1 MNALWVTPAVVL
13 VAVLVLR
20 RLRPAWYW
28 MAFGVTFAAIRV
40 LVRYRSVM
48 DACGLTVP
56 PSRWRLALARMAN
69 RPVPEARSPRILR
82 LRPTATG
89 LVLRLK
95 LRPGQDA
102 FDFSAS
108 SDRLRHSFALHNV
121 VSREIRSGVV
131 ELRMTGYDV
140 LKRVRM
146 PPAEPEAE
154 PDAALRIPVA
164 LREDG
169 EVHHRDYREVPHAL
183 NVGATK
189 SGKSVYQRT
198 LVVGLAPRNVALVGI
213 DCKNGVELSP
223 LAARLT
229 ALADNPGE
237 AAELL
242 VALVAYMGRVY
253 ELIRAEQR
261 ISVGLPDAE
270 ITADIWDLPA
280 HLRPVPVV
288 LLVDEVA
295 ELALAANK
303 AEEARRDQIVT
314 NLVRLSQLG
323 RAAGIHLE
331 VCGQRFGSEL
341 GKGITMLRAQLTG
354 RTAHRVNDETSA
366 NMAFGDISPDAV
378 LAAVQIDKDRPGTA
392 VAGDSSGGWS
402 RIRAP
407 HTTLR
412 KAVDICNAH
421 AHRTPEIPELA
432 PFRPQLPAR
441 VLVGEVHPPKPAAA
455 SAF

>member
-1 MNALWVTPAVVL
+1 MNALWITLLVVL
-13 VAVLVLR
+13 ALALLLR
-20 RLRPAWYW
+20 WLQPTWYW
-28 MAFGVTFAAIRV
+28 MTFGVTLATVRV
-40 LVRYRSVM
+40 LIRYGSVM

-56 PSRWRLALARMAN
+56 PSRWRLTLARVTN

-146 PPAEPEAE
+146 P
-154 PDAALRIPVA
+154 AARPTEVLRVPVA

-169 EVHHRDYREVPHAL
+169 EVHHRDYRQVPHAL

-198 LVVGLAPRNVALVGI
+198 LVAGLAPQNVALVGI

-223 LAARLT
+223 LAARFT
-229 ALADNPGE
+229 AMADNPAD
-237 AAELL
+237 AAKLL
-242 VALVAYMGRVY
+242 AALVQYMSRVY
-253 ELIRAEQR
+253 EVIRAEQR
-261 ISVGLPDAE
+261 ISVALPDAE

-288 LLVDEVA
+288 VLVDEVA

-303 AEEARRDQIVT
+303 AEEVRRDQIVT
-314 NLVRLSQLG
+314 DLVRLAQLG

-331 VCGQRFGSEL
+331 ICGQRFGSEL

-366 NMAFGDISPDAV
+366 NMAFGDIFPDAV

-412 KAVDICNAH
+412 QAVDTCNAH
-421 AHRTPEIPELA
+421 AHRTPSIPELE
-432 PFRPQLPAR
+432 PFRPALPAR
-441 VLVGEVHPPKPAAA
+441 VLVGKVQPKAATA
-455 SAF
+455 TAF

>member
-1 MNALWVTPAVVL
+1 MDALWVTLLVVL
-13 VAVLVLR
+13 ALALLLCWR
-20 RLRPAWYW
+20 WPTWYW
-28 MAFGVTFAAIRV
+28 MTFGVTFATIRV
-40 LVRYRSVM
+40 LIRYRSVM

-56 PSRWRLALARMAN
+56 PARWRLTLARVAN

-108 SDRLRHSFALHNV
+108 SDRLRHSFGLHNV

-140 LKRVRM
+140 LERVRM
-146 PPAEPEAE
+146 PR
-154 PDAALRIPVA
+154 ALPSEVLRVPVA

-169 EVHHRDYREVPHAL
+169 EVHYRDYRQVPHAL

-198 LVVGLAPRNVALVGI
+198 LVAGLAPQNVALVGI

-223 LAARLT
+223 LAARFS
-229 ALADNPGE
+229 ALAENPAD
-237 AAELL
+237 AADLL
-242 VALVAYMGRVY
+242 SALVQYMGRVY
-253 ELIRAEQR
+253 QVIRAEQR

-288 LLVDEVA
+288 VIVDEVA

-303 AEEARRDQIVT
+303 AEEVRRDQIVT
-314 NLVRLSQLG
+314 DLVRLAQLG
-323 RAAGIHLE
+323 RAAGVHLE
-331 VCGQRFGSEL
+331 ICGQRFGSEL

-378 LAAVQIDKDRPGTA
+378 LAAVQIDRDRPGTA

-412 KAVDICNAH
+412 QAVDTCNAS
-421 AHRTPEIPELA
+421 AHRTPSIPELD
-432 PFRPQLPAR
+432 PFRPALPPR
-441 VLVGEVHPPKPAAA
+441 VHVGKVQPKATAAG
-455 SAF
+455 AF

>member
-1 MNALWVTPAVVL
+1 MDALWITLLVVL
-13 VAVLVLR
+13 VVALVLR
-20 RLRPAWYW
+20 RLRPTWYW
-28 MAFGVTFAAIRV
+28 MTFGVTLATIRV
-40 LVRYRSVM
+40 LSRYRSVM

-56 PSRWRLALARMAN
+56 PSRWRLTLARVTN
-69 RPVPEARSPRILR
+69 RPPPEDRSPRILR

-131 ELRMTGYDV
+131 ELRMTGYDI

-146 PPAEPEAE
+146 PAVGF
-154 PDAALRIPVA
+154 DDALRVPVA

-169 EVHHRDYREVPHAL
+169 EVHYRDYREVPHAL

-198 LVVGLAPRNVALVGI
+198 LVAGLAPRNVALVGI

-223 LAARLT
+223 LATRFT
-229 ALADNPGE
+229 AMADNSTD

-242 VALVAYMGRVY
+242 AALVEYMSRVY
-253 ELIRAEQR
+253 DLIRAEQC

-270 ITADIWDLPA
+270 ITADIWDLPP

-288 LLVDEVA
+288 VLVDEVA

-303 AEEARRDQIVT
+303 AEEARRDRIVT
-314 NLVRLSQLG
+314 DLVRLSQLG

-331 VCGQRFGSEL
+331 ICGQRFGSEL

-378 LAAVQIDKDRPGTA
+378 LAAVQIDRDRPGTA
-392 VAGDSSGGWS
+392 VAGDSSGGWT

-412 KAVDICNAH
+412 QAVDTCNAH
-421 AHRTPEIPELA
+421 AHRTPSIPELE
-432 PFRPQLPAR
+432 PFRPAVPVR
-441 VLVGEVHPPKPAAA
+441 VIVGKVQPKSA
-455 SAF
+455 SAPAF

>member
-1 MNALWVTPAVVL
+1 MDALWVTLLVVL
-13 VAVLVLR
+13 ALALVLR
-20 RLRPAWYW
+20 WLRPTWYW
-28 MAFGVTFAAIRV
+28 VTFGVTFATIRV

-56 PSRWRLALARMAN
+56 PARWRLVLARVSN
-69 RPVPEARSPRILR
+69 RPPPEARAPRILR
-82 LRPTATG
+82 LRPTSTG

-102 FDFSAS
+102 FDFTAS

-146 PPAEPEAE
+146 PSVPL
-154 PDAALRIPVA
+154 PDGELRVPVA

-169 EVHHRDYREVPHAL
+169 AVHYRDYRQVPHAL
-183 NVGATK
+183 NVGATQ

-198 LVVGLAPRNVALVGI
+198 LVAGLAPQNVALVGI
-213 DCKNGVELSP
+213 DCKNGVELAP
-223 LAARLT
+223 LAARFT
-229 ALADNPGE
+229 ALADNPDA

-242 VALVAYMGRVY
+242 AALVEYMGRVY
-253 ELIRAEQR
+253 QLIRSEQR
-261 ISVGLPDAE
+261 ISVGLPDSE

-295 ELALAANK
+295 ELALAASR
-303 AEEARRDQIVT
+303 ADEARRDQIVT
-314 NLVRLSQLG
+314 HLVRLSQLG
-323 RAAGIHLE
+323 RAAGIYME

-378 LAAVQIDKDRPGTA
+378 LAAVQIDRSRPGTA

-412 KAVDICNAH
+412 QAVDTCNAH
-421 AHRTPEIPELA
+421 AHRTPTIPELE
-432 PFRPQLPAR
+432 PFRPALPVR
-441 VLVGEVHPPKPAAA
+441 VHIGKVQPRNSSAPA
-455 SAF
+455 F